1 MPPLLHNIILS
12 QPPLI
17 QRSLGSN
24 KRTRGIKNP
33 YPYPYLTPIP
43 TQKKMKEKKSIYIE
57 VIKIL
62 AYFSF
67 SSFGWHTIIIRLVL
81 RFSLS
86 FSATSMNNK
95 SIKIKRTYRISY
107 KSKGIIENFEINQK
121 LEKLN

>member
-1 MPPLLHNIILS
+1 VLQGRYITNPSSRISRPHNRQLERIGGENSPTVNHKLRRNTGLQQGKHIMPPLLHNIILS

-62 AYFSF
+62 AYFNPSF
-67 SSFGWHTIIIRLVL
+67 
-81 RFSLS
+81 
-86 FSATSMNNK
+86 
-95 SIKIKRTYRISY
+95 
-107 KSKGIIENFEINQK
+107 
-121 LEKLN
+121 